1 MNGWKNKETWLV
13 NLWLGDSFVEQ
24 AEDGQKITEG
34 FIRETVEYLVD
45 STGHGCDPMVRDLLN
60 CALSEIDY
68 REIAKHYM
76 SDDPTDDDEENLEID
91 LDGGLSEEDDY
102 DGDMDER
109 AEYHE
114 RIDMGR
120 NEAGEWL
127 GFM

>member
-13 NLWLGDSFVEQ
+13 NLWLGDTFVEQ
-24 AEDGQKITEG
+24 
-34 FIRETVEYLVD
+34 
-45 STGHGCDPMVRDLLN
+45 
-60 CALSEIDY
+60 
-68 REIAKHYM
+68 
-76 SDDPTDDDEENLEID
+76 
-91 LDGGLSEEDDY
+91 
-102 DGDMDER
+102 

>member
-13 NLWLGDSFVEQ
+13 NLWLGDTFTEQ

-34 FIRETVEYLVD
+34 FIRETVDYLVD
-45 STGHGCDPMVRDLLN
+45 STGHGADPMVRDLLN

-68 REIAKHYM
+68 REIAKHYV
-76 SDDPTDDDEENLEID
+76 SDDPTVDDDD
-91 LDGGLSEEDDY
+91 DPEDDDDQD
-102 DGDMDER
+102 DGSMDER